1 MARGHGVES
10 GLDAVTALARDPLLM
25 LIERDVAAEK
35 RALEALAGWAEQ
47 FSSDICLDTQR
58 WLVWLEVGAS
68 ATDFGSLPCL
78 LATIQEG
85 VAALDYSL
93 TLGVAPTLEAAAL
106 LARPELGSK
115 TRIVPTRSLSSS

>member
-1 MARGHGVES
+1 MLWLCLHFPCLPIELRRPLDPGAAAITSGSGARRILIACNSMARRHGLES

-25 LIERDVAAEK
+25 FIERDVAAEK

-68 ATDFGSLPCL
+68 ATYFGSLPCL
-78 LATIQEG
+78 LATI
-85 VAALDYSL
+85 
-93 TLGVAPTLEAAAL
+93 
-106 LARPELGSK
+106 
-115 TRIVPTRSLSSS
+115 